1 MADLQQQAEDHRLT
15 KPGRMNIPRNISDL
29 GTLKT
34 LTNFHKRFFKI
45 FFFFNKDMKN
55 TFPKTVH
62 EHQTRMDVHIK
73 THTLCT
79 IHFERT
85 ADRQGPWNAMIV

>member
-1 MADLQQQAEDHRLT
+1 MADLQQQAEDHRFT
-15 KPGRMNIPRNISDL
+15 KPGRVDIPRNISDP

-34 LTNFHKRFFKI
+34 LTKFHKVV
-45 FFFFNKDMKN
+45 FFNKYMKN

-62 EHQTRMDVHIK
+62 KHQTRMDVHIK